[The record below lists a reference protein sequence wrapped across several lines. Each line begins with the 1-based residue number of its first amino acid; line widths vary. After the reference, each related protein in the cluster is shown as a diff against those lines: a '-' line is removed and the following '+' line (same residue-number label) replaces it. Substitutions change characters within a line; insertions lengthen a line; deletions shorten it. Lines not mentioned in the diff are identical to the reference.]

1 MKSEQHRELSR
12 EEILQRRAVRLAAT
26 KGGDV
31 LRRVDVQ
38 VALVGVGSQRVG
50 IPTGDVRELVPLPDV
65 TPLPELPPWLL
76 GIAQVRGEL
85 LGVVDLASI
94 LGASGERPSVLVVV
108 EGTGGPL
115 GLAVQSVLG
124 FRDVYEDEL
133 SDELGMDPQRPI
145 RAMTRDLVAL
155 LDVERLPVAPSDTR

>member
-1 MKSEQHRELSR
+1 VKSEQRSEMSR
-12 EEILQRRAVRLAAT
+12 EEILRRRAERLAET
-26 KGGDV
+26 KGEGV

-38 VALVGVGSQRVG
+38 VALVGIGAQRVG
-50 IPTGDVRELVPLPDV
+50 IPAESLRELVPLPDI
-65 TPLPELPPWLL
+65 TPLPGLPPWLL

-94 LGASGERPSVLVVV
+94 FGAAGEQPSVLVVV
-108 EGTGGPL
+108 EGAGGPL

-133 SDELGMDPQRPI
+133 SDEMGMDPGRPI
-145 RAMTRDLVAL
+145 RAMTRDLVLL
-155 LDVERLPVAPSDTR
+155 LDVERLPVAPSDAR